1 MRPSTLL
8 TSPVSQF
15 DFVARL
21 AFFALAPVA
30 IVPVTLLFP
39 VTGTLISVGLFLVVF
54 FAGESA
60 RGWVRRFPRVW
71 ALIGRELEMER
82 FYRHW
87 PPRPFL
93 YYAFYPLLFPY
104 WLWKAEPRREFWFFK
119 GYTATGLLV
128 LLGTTLVQYLVLW
141 PPELD
146 FASFLPV
153 LGLSLLVE
161 AILVLWLLMP
171 LVTSVV
177 WLHQTFRRRRLV
189 VLLAVGLVSTSVS
202 VIRVA
207 RRRDPVVSYSTRYRV
222 RERSQKHLEQAHTA
236 QLTGLRQ
243 AWRGLYLH
251 PEAVAGDGK
260 VTGHPLDLA
269 RTALERYYKHDEAF
283 AFDLWAAP
291 RKHPK
296 VLILYFEGR
305 RRQEPI
311 WVALRD
317 GIEVTQSRELPND
330 AFTAMRRA
338 AR

>member
-1 MRPSTLL
+1 MRSSTLL

-15 DFVARL
+15 DFLARL

-60 RGWVRRFPRVW
+60 RGWVRRWPRIW

-82 FYRHW
+82 FYRRW

-104 WLWKAEPRREFWFFK
+104 WLYKAEPRREFWFFK
-119 GYTATGLLV
+119 GYTATGLVV
-128 LLGTTLVQYLVLW
+128 LLVTTLTQYFWLW

-146 FASFLPV
+146 FANFLPV

-177 WLHQTFRRRRLV
+177 WLHQTFRRRRLI
-189 VLLAVGLVSTSVS
+189 LLLTVGLLSTSYS
-202 VIRVA
+202 VVRVA
-207 RRRDPVVSYSTRYRV
+207 QRRDPVVSYSTRYRV
-222 RERSQKHLEQAHTA
+222 RERTEKHLERAHAA
-236 QLTGLRQ
+236 QLAGLRQ
-243 AWRGLYLH
+243 AWNELH
-251 PEAVAGDGK
+251 QHPDAIDGDGK
-260 VTGHPLDLA
+260 VLGHPLELA
-269 RTALERYYKHDEAF
+269 HEELERYYKRDEAF
-283 AFDLWAAP
+283 AFDLWAVP
-291 RKHPK
+291 RKQPHI
-296 VLILYFEGR
+296 LILYFEGR
-305 RRQEPI
+305 RKQEPI

-317 GIEVTQSRELPND
+317 NVELSQVSQLPTN

-338 AR
+338 TH